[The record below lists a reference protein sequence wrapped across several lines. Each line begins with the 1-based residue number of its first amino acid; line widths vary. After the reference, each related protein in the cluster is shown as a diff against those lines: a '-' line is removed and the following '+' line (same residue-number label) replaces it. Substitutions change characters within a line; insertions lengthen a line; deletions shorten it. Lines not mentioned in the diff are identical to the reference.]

1 MAGVRP
7 CFVRDS
13 MRCVAGW
20 DAVPCACSMVWAWQA
35 QFLILC
41 ARGTG
46 DVRRCRCPRNHFD
59 HTGEKN
65 LARTENGSRNR
76 ILERIRAGLRTPA
89 AEVHPSAAGGVI
101 FAPIENPLERFQQE
115 CAANLME
122 CLLAANPTES
132 AERLAR
138 VLESLPAGEIFLQDS
153 PSLRHLIELAK
164 PGRPLRWS
172 SEGAPHE
179 ASQATI
185 TLAEALIAQT
195 GSVFVTASC
204 GGRGAS
210 VVAPC
215 HIVFATIDQ
224 LVPDLQTAL
233 ANASKAGKLDSNSF
247 ACVISGSSRTA
258 DIEKIL
264 VQGAHGPRRLVVI
277 VQRGDF

>member
-1 MAGVRP
+1 
-7 CFVRDS
+7 
-13 MRCVAGW
+13 
-20 DAVPCACSMVWAWQA
+20 
-35 QFLILC
+35 
-41 ARGTG
+41 
-46 DVRRCRCPRNHFD
+46 
-59 HTGEKN
+59 
-65 LARTENGSRNR
+65 LASTENGSRDR
-76 ILERIRAGLRTPA
+76 ILERIRSGLRTPA
-89 AEVHPSAAGGVI
+89 PEAPQAATGSVI

-115 CAANLME
+115 CAANLVE
-122 CLLAANPTES
+122 CLLSANLDES
-132 AERLAR
+132 AARLAK
-138 VLESLPAGEIFLQDS
+138 VLDSLPAGEIFLQDS
-153 PSLRHLIELAK
+153 PTLRRLAELAK
-164 PGRPLRWS
+164 PARALRWS
-172 SEGAPHE
+172 SEGTPHE

-215 HIVFATIDQ
+215 HVVFATIDQ

-233 ANASKAGKLDSNSF
+233 ANASSQGKLDSNSF

-277 VQRGDF
+277 LQTIGSASA

>member
-1 MAGVRP
+1 M
-7 CFVRDS
+7 
-13 MRCVAGW
+13 
-20 DAVPCACSMVWAWQA
+20 
-35 QFLILC
+35 
-41 ARGTG
+41 
-46 DVRRCRCPRNHFD
+46 
-59 HTGEKN
+59 EK
-65 LARTENGSRNR
+65 AENPSRNK

-89 AEVHPSAAGGVI
+89 PEAHEPAAGGVI
-101 FAPIENPLERFQQE
+101 FAPVENPLEWFQQE

-122 CLLAANPTES
+122 CLLTAGINES
-132 AERLAR
+132 AEGLAKIL
-138 VLESLPAGEIFLQDS
+138 VSLPQGEIFIQDA
-153 PSLRHLIELAK
+153 PSLRRLVELVK
-164 PGRPLRWS
+164 PARPIRWS
-172 SEGAPHE
+172 TEGGPSE

-185 TLAEALIAQT
+185 TLAESLIAQT

-215 HIVFATIDQ
+215 HIVFATTAQ

-233 ANASKAGKLDSNSF
+233 ANASKEGKLENNSF

-277 VQRGDF
+277 LQR